1 MINEYE
7 VFLRL
12 KTDRAQ
18 LARKVRDAQFVE
30 DATRIEKA
38 QSRGLR
44 FHLRLH
50 LPRLSGFR
58 LGRRRQPQ
66 CTPLNAH

>member
-1 MINEYE
+1 MINDYE

-12 KTDRAQ
+12 RTDRNQ
-18 LARKVRDAQFVE
+18 LARKMRDAQFVE

-38 QSRGLR
+38 QSRRLR
-44 FHLRLH
+44 FHLH
-50 LPRLSGFR
+50 LPHLSGFR
-58 LGRRRQPQ
+58 LGRRQPR